1 MRKYTK
7 SLVALLLAIALL
19 ISTYTPIFAVGT
31 YVVDVPVSTSAAQTY
46 PTTYS
51 KNYNSGYRDQV
62 CTALS
67 AGAATYYTGSY
78 SIETLMSQSGST
90 LENTLRTL
98 MRNTHSTTT
107 SYGNC
112 RDYADKTD
120 CEGKTDATGNS
131 SRQITMLYTGYQATY
146 SQYNS
151 GSGWNREHVWPQ
163 SLGGGDTS
171 GGGADLHHIRP
182 DENKTNGDRGNL
194 KYGNLS
200 SGTTSKGNLSG
211 MVGGTKGSYFE
222 PNDNVKG
229 DVARIILYVYVRWYT
244 SWGADSVTEVF
255 QSVDVL
261 LEWCA
266 LDPVDT
272 WEMGRN
278 EVVQNIQGNRNVFID
293 YPELA
298 WKMFNKTV
306 PANLQ
311 TPTSSGSSS
320 ADPSCQHT
328 STTVKNQIVA
338 TCGVAGYTG
347 DTYCNSCNGKIS
359 SGTTIPATGNHN
371 FGAWVENNSTNTHT
385 RTCGTCGKTETES
398 IACKHTVTS
407 IKNQTS
413 ATCGVAGYTG
423 DTYCVICQVTLGAG
437 QTIDATGDH
446 TYNSWSVDVDSN
458 TKTRSCYI
466 CGYVDSA
473 SAELENCT
481 HSVTM
486 KKNYVEVTCGTD
498 GYTGDKCCTRCNQVI
513 EKGRTIAAT
522 GNHTYGEVAV
532 VVQPTIVEDGEGKQI
547 CSVCYDEIIVVIPAL
562 SVSGDLTVEQLA
574 SALGSD
580 AEKILLLLAM
590 GLVDRTLV
598 DGLT

>member
-1 MRKYTK
+1 MKRNTK
-7 SLVALLLAIALL
+7 SIIALLLSFIL
-19 ISTYTPIFAVGT
+19 IISSSLPIFAV
-31 YVVDVPVSTSAAQTY
+31 SKASSAQ

-51 KNYNSGYRDQV
+51 KTYNSGYRDQV

-67 AGAATYYTGSY
+67 AGALSYYTGSY

-98 MRNTHSTTT
+98 MRNTHSNIT

-146 SQYNS
+146 SQYNN

-163 SLGGGDTS
+163 SLGGGNTS

-182 DENKTNGDRGNL
+182 DENQTNGDRGNL
-194 KYGNLS
+194 KYGNLT

-211 MVGGTKGSYFE
+211 MVGGTKGSYYE

-229 DVARIILYVYVRWYT
+229 DVARIVLYVYVRWYT

-298 WKMFNKTV
+298 WKMFGKQV
-306 PANLQ
+306 PANMT
-311 TPTSSGSSS
+311 TPSSGSGSS
-320 ADPSCQHT
+320 GGGTSCSHS
-328 STTVKNQIVA
+328 STTVKNATSA
-338 TCGVAGYTG
+338 TCGQSGYTG
-347 DTYCNSCNGKIS
+347 DTVCNSCGATVKF
-359 SGTTIPATGNHN
+359 GTTIVATGNHS
-371 FGAWVENNSTNTHT
+371 FGAWVENGSTQI
-385 RTCGTCGKTETES
+385 RTCQTCGKTES
-398 IACKHTVTS
+398 QAAACKHSVTYVS
-407 IKNQTS
+407 GKVNE
-413 ATCGVAGYTG
+413 TCGKDGYTG
-423 DTYCVICQVTLGAG
+423 DVVCASCSVVVEYGSK
-437 QTIDATGDH
+437 IDATGAH
-446 TYNSWSVDVDSN
+446 SYNAWQINVETN

-466 CGYVDSA
+466 CGKTETD
-473 SAELENCT
+473 SAELENCA
-481 HSVTM
+481 HSFTM
-486 KKNYVEVTCGTD
+486 VQNKLAATCGDD
-498 GYTGDKCCTRCNQVI
+498 GYTGDTVCAVCYQVI
-513 EKGRTIAAT
+513 AKGEVVDAT
-522 GNHTYGEVAV
+522 GVHTFGEQIIITA
-532 VVQPTIVEDGEGKQI
+532 PTYVESGTGKQ
-547 CSVCYDEIIVVIPAL
+547 VCEGCGMTKTGKIPPLATE
-562 SVSGDLTVEQLA
+562 DTITVEQMISCLD
-574 SALGSD
+574 SD
-580 AEKILLLLAM
+580 AEKVLLLLTLGM
-590 GLVDRTLV
+590 TDRL
-598 DGLT
+598 LIEEIAK

>member
-1 MRKYTK
+1 MRKFTK
-7 SLVALLLAIALL
+7 SAIALL
-19 ISTYTPIFAVGT
+19 LSFILIISSTTPIFAVSKDSSG
-31 YVVDVPVSTSAAQTY
+31 QQI
-46 PTTYS
+46 TYS

-67 AGAATYYTGSY
+67 AGALSYYTGSY

-98 MRNTHSTTT
+98 MRNTHSNPT
-107 SYGNC
+107 SYDNC

-120 CEGKTDATGNS
+120 CEGKTDKTGNP

-151 GSGWNREHVWPQ
+151 GNGWNREHVWPQ
-163 SLGGGDTS
+163 SSGGGNTS

-211 MVGGTKGSYFE
+211 MVGGTKGSYYE

-229 DVARIILYVYVRWYT
+229 DVARIVLYVYVRWYT
-244 SWGADSVTEVF
+244 SWGADSVTDVF

-278 EVVQNIQGNRNVFID
+278 EVVQDIQGNRNVFID

-298 WKMFNKTV
+298 WLLFDEEIPSNMT
-306 PANLQ
+306 
-311 TPTSSGSSS
+311 TPSGKASGSSGGS
-320 ADPSCQHT
+320 TSCSH
-328 STTVKNQIVA
+328 SNTTV
-338 TCGVAGYTG
+338 
-347 DTYCNSCNGKIS
+347 
-359 SGTTIPATGNHN
+359 
-371 FGAWVENNSTNTHT
+371 
-385 RTCGTCGKTETES
+385 
-398 IACKHTVTS
+398 
-407 IKNQTS
+407 KNQTS
-413 ATCGVAGYTG
+413 ATCGNTGYTGDTYCTDCGGKIKSGTTIAATGNHSFGAWVENGNTQTRTCTTCGKTESQAIACKHTVTAVKNASDATCGKDGYTG
-423 DTYCVICQVTLGAG
+423 DTYCVACGE
-437 QTIDATGDH
+437 TIQKGTAITKTGMH
-446 TYNSWSVDVDSN
+446 SYNAWVINVEAN

-466 CGYVDSA
+466 CGHSETV

-481 HSVTM
+481 HDTTE
-486 KKNYVEVTCGTD
+486 KRNQVEATCGKD
-498 GYTGDKCCTRCNQVI
+498 GYSGDECCTVCQQVI
-513 EKGRTIAAT
+513 VKGSVILAT
-522 GNHTYGEVAV
+522 GNHTFGETVVIVA
-532 VVQPTIVEDGEGKQI
+532 PTFIHEGSGKQI
-547 CSVCYDEIIVVIPAL
+547 CSGCEEVKNVTISPLASDGE
-562 SVSGDLTVEQLA
+562 LTVEQLI
-574 SALGSD
+574 SCLDTD
-580 AEKILLLLAM
+580 AEKILLLLSLGM
-590 GLVDRTLV
+590 TDRFVL
-598 DGLT
+598 DALAK